1 MVCPEPSAF
10 ELQSLDIARAQL
22 WAYWIA
28 DGIAVLAFLAVVI
41 GAVLALKSLRASQWN
56 TLLLFEQDMA
66 HRREKFQELGA
77 RLARGSQDGL
87 EPNMLQLMYNEAKES
102 YFNSLDRLA
111 SSIIKGHFPDPE
123 MKLDYHEAIA
133 EVVRTFPKD
142 FDTGTHYR
150 KVVRLYNRWQDQV

>member
-1 MVCPEPSAF
+1 MTCLEPSAF
-10 ELQSLDIARAQL
+10 ELQSLDIARGQL

-28 DGIAVLAFLAVVI
+28 DGIAAFAFLAVVV
-41 GAVLALKSLRASQWN
+41 GAALALKSLRASQWN

-77 RLARGSQDGL
+77 RLTQSLQDGP
-87 EPNMLQLMYNEAKES
+87 EPRMLQLMYNEAKES

-123 MKLDYHEAIA
+123 MKLDYHEALA
-133 EVVRTFPKD
+133 EVVREFPKD

-150 KVVRLYNRWQDQV
+150 KVVKLYNRWQDQA